1 MSALFVSARRRLC
14 VLESVLCPRT
24 RMSSTDAVV
33 VVTAAVD
40 EEVNGLRVH
49 VVRATD
55 TSSEQSHASMIIRS
69 NHYCSH
75 KNASSMLYDSSAR
88 YR

>member
-14 VLESVLCPRT
+14 VLESELYPRT

-55 TSSEQSHASMIIRS
+55 TSSEQSHASMIRS
-69 NHYCSH
+69 NHYCDH
-75 KNASSMLYDSSAR
+75 KNASRMLYHSSAR